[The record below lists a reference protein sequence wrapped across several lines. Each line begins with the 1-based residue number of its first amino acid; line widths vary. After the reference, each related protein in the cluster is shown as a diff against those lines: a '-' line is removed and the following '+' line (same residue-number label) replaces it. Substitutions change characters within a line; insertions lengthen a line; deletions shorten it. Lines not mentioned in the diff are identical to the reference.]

1 MEKFLITLM
10 CTLMLIM
17 QGCASQTQH
26 QGNQAIMEIQARAE
40 HAYKLA
46 MMDQAESLYLE
57 VLRSV
62 PNYAPGWFR
71 LGNIYTRTGRQ
82 DAAIAAYQRC
92 IELEPDNQKAWYNMS
107 LVRLKQSAQV
117 LEIAQQHG
125 DTSSVVHRQMKALL
139 QAIYELQREPSP
151 EQAAR

>member
-46 MMDQAESLYLE
+46 MMDQPK
-57 VLRSV
+57 V
-62 PNYAPGWFR
+62 
-71 LGNIYTRTGRQ
+71 
-82 DAAIAAYQRC
+82 C
-92 IELEPDNQKAWYNMS
+92 
-107 LVRLKQSAQV
+107 
-117 LEIAQQHG
+117 
-125 DTSSVVHRQMKALL
+125 TSKC
-139 QAIYELQREPSP
+139 
-151 EQAAR
+151 